1 MEPFK
6 KTRILTLT
14 ARIAVALTVLA
25 GSWAVQAEPARS
37 TATARV
43 GARILAA
50 PHNVVTPEL
59 PSSVVISD
67 VDRARGYAL
76 VVLGQPLSKLAL
88 ATGDRDE
95 VCPEPVRDGVLTVQS
110 GVTMEKVEIVWHTE

>member
-1 MEPFK
+1 MEPIK
-6 KTRILTLT
+6 KMRIFPLA

-25 GSWAVQAEPARS
+25 GSWAVQAEPVRS

-50 PHNVVTPEL
+50 PQHVVTPEL
-59 PSSVVISD
+59 PSNVVMSD

-76 VVLGQPLSKLAL
+76 VVLGQPSSKLAL

-95 VCPEPVRDGVLTVQS
+95 VRPEPARDGVLTVPS
-110 GVTMEKVEIVWHTE
+110 GATLETVEIVWHTE